1 MLSTDQATNLVLQI
15 DALAQQRLTGRQE
28 CAGVVALDAL
38 HMHRT
43 LPPGAQ
49 DLLYPTRTIPI
60 SLVAHAGKSGL
71 HLPGFENDRLE
82 ACCPKPIGQPLG

>member
-1 MLSTDQATNLVLQI
+1 
-15 DALAQQRLTGRQE
+15 
-28 CAGVVALDAL
+28 
-38 HMHRT
+38 MHRT

-49 DLLYPTRTIPI
+49 DLRYPTRTIPI